1 VIITKKVGRRN
12 PKGNVNAVIF
22 AACRRS
28 GPILCLFG
36 PPPAGKEL
44 AQNSKIPVNIYNW
57 SRPLQTGYEVQTEF
71 VVTRKKRS
79 PKKFLTGARTSLSDP
94 ATPLTKNNRSNPSF
108 LPHNT
113 LSRPT
118 IPSVTD
124 AGLNRQIHELELIVT
139 CRKQKTETSSNR
151 QKIKQCPN
159 AFLTAFPS
167 VQTPPRSLHAPT
179 ENEF

>member
-12 PKGNVNAVIF
+12 PKGNVNAAIF
-22 AACRRS
+22 AACRQS
-28 GPILCLFG
+28 GPILRLFG
-36 PPPAGKEL
+36 PPPASKEL
-44 AQNSKIPVNIYNW
+44 AQNSKIPMNIYNW
-57 SRPLQTGYEVQTEF
+57 SRPLLTGCEVQTEF
-71 VVTRKKRS
+71 VVTRRKQS
-79 PKKFLTGARTSLSDP
+79 PKKFLTGARTSLTDP
-94 ATPLTKNNRSNPSF
+94 ATPLTKNNRCDPSF

-118 IPSVTD
+118 IPSLAD

-139 CRKQKTETSSNR
+139 CRKKKTETSSNR
-151 QKIKQCPN
+151 QKIKKCPN

-167 VQTPPRSLHAPT
+167 VPTSPRSLNAPT